1 MIFGQKSLFDFPGNS
16 LGKKKTHIIL
26 APTVKKDV
34 SLEALLE
41 EPVEKKPPRNPLEWI
56 GASAA
61 HLLILSA
68 LIIIPL
74 YTTGTIHLGEYREI
88 PLVAPPP
95 PPPPAAVAAAA
106 PAVPH
111 APLPHTLVLHTR
123 KLVAPISIPKRIPQE
138 QADGAAPSLGGV
150 IGGVPGGVA
159 GGQPGGAENGVL
171 GAAGNAPPPPPPPV
185 AKPVQQKRIVRAGSN
200 LKPPRQTLSV
210 NPEYPP
216 LARQAHIAGVVIVD
230 AIIDEHGN
238 VVQAHAVSGPP
249 LLIAPALK
257 AVLQWKYEPTVLNGQ
272 PVSVELEV
280 QVNFARK
287 G

>member
-1 MIFGQKSLFDFPGNS
+1 MIFGQKGLFDFSGNG
-16 LGKKKTHIIL
+16 LGKKATHIIL

-41 EPVEKKPPRNPLEWI
+41 EPVEKKPPRNPLEWV
-56 GASAA
+56 GASAM
-61 HLLILSA
+61 HILILAA

-74 YTTGTIHLGEYREI
+74 YTTGTIHLGEYKDI

-95 PPPPAAVAAAA
+95 PPPPPAVVASA
-106 PAVPH
+106 PAVPRAPVPH
-111 APLPHTLVLHTR
+111 AIVLHTH
-123 KLVAPISIPKRIPQE
+123 KLIAPISIPKKISQE
-138 QADGAAPSLGGV
+138 QVDGAAPTLGGV

-159 GGQPGGAENGVL
+159 GGQPGGADNGVL
-171 GAAGNAPPPPPPPV
+171 GAAGNAAPPPPPV

-210 NPEYPP
+210 DPEYPP
-216 LARQAHIAGVVIVD
+216 LARQARIAGVVTIE

-238 VVQAHAVSGPP
+238 VVQARAVSGPP
-249 LLIAPALK
+249 LLIPPAIK

-272 PVSVELEV
+272 PVSVELQV

-287 G
+287 V

>member
-1 MIFGQKSLFDFPGNS
+1 MIFGQKNLFDFPGNS
-16 LGKKKTHIIL
+16 LGKKATHIIL
-26 APTVKKDV
+26 APTVKKDI

-41 EPVEKKPPRNPLEWI
+41 EPIEKKPPRNPLEWI
-56 GASAA
+56 GASAI
-61 HLLILSA
+61 HLLILVA

-74 YTTGTIHLGEYREI
+74 YTTGTIHLGEYRDI

-106 PAVPH
+106 PAVSR
-111 APLPHTLVLHTR
+111 APLPHAVVLRTH
-123 KLVAPISIPKRIPQE
+123 KLVAPISIPKKIPQE
-138 QADGAAPSLGGV
+138 QADGAAPNLGGV

-171 GAAGNAPPPPPPPV
+171 GAAGNAPPPPPPV
-185 AKPVQQKRIVRAGSN
+185 AKPVQQKRIVRVGSN
-200 LKPPRQTLSV
+200 LQPPRQKFSV

-238 VVQAHAVSGPP
+238 VVQAHALSGPP
-249 LLIAPALK
+249 LLIPPALK

>member
-1 MIFGQKSLFDFPGNS
+1 MIFGQNNLFDFPGTS
-16 LGKKKTHIIL
+16 FGKKATHIIL

-41 EPVEKKPPRNPLEWI
+41 EPIEKKPPRNPLEWV
-56 GASAA
+56 GASFM
-61 HLLILSA
+61 HVLILAA

-74 YTTGTIHLGEYREI
+74 YTTGTIHLGEYKDI

-106 PAVPH
+106 PAVSH
-111 APLPHTLVLHTR
+111 APLPHAVVFHTH
-123 KLVAPISIPKRIPQE
+123 KLVAPVSIPNKISQE
-138 QADGAAPSLGGV
+138 QADGAAPSLSGV

-159 GGQPGGAENGVL
+159 GGQLGGSENGVP
-171 GAAGNAPPPPPPPV
+171 GAAGNAPPPPPPV

-200 LKPPRQTLSV
+200 LKPPRKTFSV
-210 NPEYPP
+210 NPEYSS

-230 AIIDEHGN
+230 AIIDEQGN
-238 VVQAHAVSGPP
+238 VVQAHALSGPP
-249 LLIAPALK
+249 LLIPPALK

-280 QVNFARK
+280 QVNFTPK

>member
-1 MIFGQKSLFDFPGNS
+1 MIFGQKNLFNFPGNS
-16 LGKKKTHIIL
+16 LGKKATHTIL
-26 APTVKKDV
+26 APTVKKDT

-41 EPVEKKPPRNPLEWI
+41 EPVEKKPPRNPLEWV
-56 GASAA
+56 GASAM
-61 HLLILSA
+61 HLLIIAA

-74 YTTGTIHLGEYREI
+74 YSTGTIHLGEYKDV

-106 PAVPH
+106 PAVSR
-111 APLPHTLVLHTR
+111 APLPHAAVFRMH
-123 KLVAPISIPKRIPQE
+123 KLVAPISIPKKIPQE

-150 IGGVPGGVA
+150 IGGAPGGVA
-159 GGQPGGAENGVL
+159 GGQLGGAENGVL
-171 GAAGNAPPPPPPPV
+171 GAEGNAPPPPPPSA

-200 LKPPRQTLSV
+200 LKPPHLTFSV
-210 NPEYPP
+210 SPEYPP
-216 LARQAHIAGVVIVD
+216 LARQTRMAGVVLVD

-238 VVQAHAVSGPP
+238 VVQARALSGPP
-249 LLIAPALK
+249 LLIPSALK

-272 PVSVELEV
+272 PVSVQLEV
-280 QVNFARK
+280 QVNFAPK